1 MDIRPPVEAVM
12 ESPGKIKNDNM
23 SDQNF
28 YKFRFISIKKEIVLN
43 GIVYS

>member
-12 ESPGKIKNDNM
+12 ETAGKIKNDNM
-23 SDQNF
+23 PDQDF
-28 YKFRFISIKKEIVLN
+28 YKFQFISIKKEIVLN